1 METFSEEET
10 TLMELSNNK
19 PVSGKRK
26 AATFN
31 TSVPFN
37 VKVPKINKYVKVKT
51 GNDDVKMKDEIKDI
65 KEGITIEKV
74 NKY

>member
-1 METFSEEET
+1 MKLSEEET
-10 TLMELSNNK
+10 TLMELSNNN
-19 PVSGKRK
+19 PVSGRRK

-31 TSVPFN
+31 AYVPLS
-37 VKVPKINKYVKVKT
+37 KIKNNIKVKT
-51 GNDDVKMKDEIKDI
+51 GNDNINMKDEIKDI